1 MLKNKISML
10 LIYMFFG
17 ISVQSIHAAVI
28 GSKVSDFRLS
38 DASGKNHSLNAYSGK
53 IVVLVFWSYKC
64 ATSSRYSNQIESI
77 QNKYDRNRVVVLG
90 ISAGPDETAENIL
103 KNKMNLGVTFPVL
116 LDTEGRV
123 AASLDATHSPSVF
136 IIDGTG
142 RLRYQG
148 ALDNNKKMG
157 EEGRRAYAE
166 DAIDAILTGR
176 NVEISE
182 IEAFG
187 CSMRARSF

>member
-1 MLKNKISML
+1 MLKNKISIL
-10 LIYMFFG
+10 LVYVFFG
-17 ISVQSIHAAVI
+17 ISVQPIHAGVI

-38 DASGKNHSLNAYSGK
+38 DASGKNHSLHAYSGK
-53 IVVLVFWSYKC
+53 VVVLVFWSYKC
-64 ATSSRYSNQIESI
+64 ATSSRYSSQIEHM

-90 ISAGPDETAENIL
+90 VSAGPDETAENIL
-103 KNKMNLGVTFPVL
+103 KNKTNLGVTFPVL

-123 AASLDATHSPSVF
+123 AASLEATHSPSVF

-157 EEGRRAYAE
+157 DESRRAYAE

-176 NVEISE
+176 DVEITE

-187 CSMRARSF
+187 CSIRVRSF